1 MSRKVYEGKEA
12 GGGDDPQEP
21 LAEDAVAAKE
31 RHTLLL
37 RMVSDGALEP
47 QLLSSLMFRY

>member
-1 MSRKVYEGKEA
+1 MYEGKGA
-12 GGGDDPQEP
+12 GGGDNPQEP
-21 LAEDAVAAKE
+21 LAEDAVAANK

-47 QLLSSLMFRY
+47 HLLSSLMFRY